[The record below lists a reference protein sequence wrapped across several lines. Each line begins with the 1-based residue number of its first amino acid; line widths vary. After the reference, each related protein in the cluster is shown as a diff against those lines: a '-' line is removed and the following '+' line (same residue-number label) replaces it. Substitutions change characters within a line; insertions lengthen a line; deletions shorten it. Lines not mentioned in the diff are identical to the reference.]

1 MAEINIPIELKQ
13 SFDCTI
19 CYEEYDIKRMPCTL
33 SCGHTFCFQCIMKLI
48 SSNFTL
54 LCPMDKKTLKIQV
67 ISGNLSFMNLINK
80 IKCYYKGKPY
90 VPIKKNSTKFA
101 RNCRNFAKSKTCK
114 YGEKCKFFHKDK
126 EDDDSYTDSYSEYD
140 SYDNDYDDDSDD
152 NEFGDFEYNEEPL
165 YGDSDDENEYHD
177 DDDDNFFYY
186 VGAYDNNVWDDD
198 YDSYYDDSDYDSDY
212 N

>member
-1 MAEINIPIELKQ
+1 MAEKNIPVELKQ

-19 CYEEYDIKRMPCTL
+19 CFEKYNIKRLPCTL

-80 IKCYYKGKPY
+80 IKSFYKGKPY
-90 VPIKKNSTKFA
+90 IPIKSNFTKFA
-101 RNCRNFAKSKTCK
+101 KNCRNFAKSMICK

-126 EDDDSYTDSYSEYD
+126 EPNSSYTDSYSE
-140 SYDNDYDDDSDD
+140 SYDY
-152 NEFGDFEYNEEPL
+152 E
-165 YGDSDDENEYHD
+165 
-177 DDDDNFFYY
+177 
-186 VGAYDNNVWDDD
+186 
-198 YDSYYDDSDYDSDY
+198 YDDSDYDDEFDDYEYDEPLYDDSDDDDEYHGDDDNILYAGVY
-212 N
+212 NNNIMWDDDSDSYGGSYYNDIYDSDDN